1 MTSSIQTPDVEVLAL
16 TMLNPMGVTVSTR
29 VPATRPKRF
38 IRASLAGGGE
48 ESIFDTPRI
57 LVECWAPTT
66 PEASELARKARLQL
80 QLSQFDVIGGWQLYG
95 VDADYPVNY
104 PDETSERYQFL
115 VTLRVR
121 KAR

>member
-1 MTSSIQTPDVEVLAL
+1 MTSSVQAPDVELLVL
-16 TMLNPMGVTVSTR
+16 TMLNPMGVNVSTR
-29 VPATRPKRF
+29 VPATRPKKF

-48 ESIFDTPRI
+48 VSIFDTPRV

-66 PEASELARKARLQL
+66 VEASELARKARLQL
-80 QLSQFDVIGGWQLYG
+80 QMSQFDVIGDWQIYG
-95 VDADYPVNY
+95 ISADYPVNF

-121 KAR
+121 KH